1 MRKLFIMLLLAGS
14 ANAQWTLIEGFLPED
29 SLGTYNFYY
38 TTDLENAI
46 EKCKEVLEVN
56 DINLETIDIDRDF
69 DPIINNHLH
78 KPEQPEMMYW
88 VYLAK
93 STTGYVVRLIFIKD
107 EFIEIEEDFV
117 TLEYG
122 TKVVKPTYQEI
133 LGNAVRIGDIEVSQF
148 DFADGMNWTDA
159 SNECAKLGK
168 GWRLPTY
175 EELTLMS
182 KYRSNFEMNNET
194 YWSCDI
200 NEIGTEAEVYN
211 FSKTT
216 SFYKSTT
223 ATNFVR
229 AVRTYKKNRKE

>member
-14 ANAQWTLIEGFLPED
+14 AKAQWTPILGFQPDD
-29 SLGTYNFYY
+29 SLGNFSYY
-38 TTDLENAI
+38 TSDQNAAI
-46 EKCKEVLEVN
+46 EKCKEVLKIN
-56 DINLETIDIDRDF
+56 DVDLETVDIDKNH
-69 DPIINNHLH
+69 DPLINNHLQ
-78 KPEQPEMMYW
+78 KPEQPDMVYV

-93 STTGYVVRLIFIKD
+93 TESGYVVRLKFIKD
-107 EFIEIEEDFV
+107 EYTEFEEDFMSIV
-117 TLEYG
+117 IGE
-122 TKVVKPTYQEI
+122 KIEKPSYEEI
-133 LGNAVRIGDIEVSQF
+133 LGNPVRIGDIEVSQF

-175 EELTLMS
+175 EELILMS
-182 KYRSNFEMNNET
+182 RYRSNFDMDNAT

-223 ATNFVR
+223 ATNYVR